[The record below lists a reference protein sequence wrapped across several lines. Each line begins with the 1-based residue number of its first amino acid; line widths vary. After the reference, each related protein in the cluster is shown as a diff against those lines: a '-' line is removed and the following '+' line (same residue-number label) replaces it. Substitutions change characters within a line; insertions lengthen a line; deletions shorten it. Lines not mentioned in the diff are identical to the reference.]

1 MEKDMVLDANQTMEQ
16 EEAILFNYLPEDL
29 KVEDDVT
36 ENVRRAVEAVIKIYE
51 LVNPQVSIT
60 FTDNEHIH
68 AINRDYRGID
78 SPTDVISFALNE
90 QLDEEPE
97 VAEEAPVDVL
107 GDIIISL
114 KRAEEQAEEYGH
126 SFAREVAFLTVHGM
140 LHLLGYD
147 HMEEEERREM
157 RREEDYVMEYLGIS
171 R

>member
-114 KRAEEQAEEYGH
+114 ERAEEQAEEYGH